1 MRGTILMLIALTLFA
16 ALDTAGKLLAQDGFQ
31 YAQVVSMRYA
41 PVLLVVLPALALRPS
56 HFRGNTAL
64 QMLRGAGML
73 CASLGFFT
81 AFTYLPLAEGY
92 LVFFTSPFITMAAS
106 RLVLKERVPA
116 SSWIWAGVAFAGVL
130 IGIAHGLRGD
140 GPWYGYAAAFGG
152 SLAYA
157 CIATVNRLLRTQR
170 SMLPMLLWPGLIG
183 AGSMGPVALLSWKTP
198 DPAQTALLL
207 LNGVFWAGAT
217 LCIVNAFRY
226 AAASRLAPLEYSS
239 LLWAVLADYLIFH
252 HPPSLH
258 VLAGGAVV
266 IGACLMNEHAQYRAA
281 HRTSHQ
287 QG

>member
-1 MRGTILMLIALTLFA
+1 MRGTILMLTALTLFA
-16 ALDTAGKLLAQDGFQ
+16 ALDTAGKLLAGDGFQ

-56 HFRGNTAL
+56 HFRGNTGL

-106 RLVLKERVPA
+106 RLVLKETVPA
-116 SSWIWAGVAFAGVL
+116 SSWIWAGVAFVGVL
-130 IGIAHGLRGD
+130 IGISSGLRGD

-157 CIATVNRLLRTQR
+157 CIATINRLLRSQK

-183 AGSMGPVALLSWKTP
+183 GLSMGPVAFLTWKTP
-198 DPAQTALLL
+198 DAGQLVLLL
-207 LNGVFWAGAT
+207 LNGMFWAAAT

-226 AAASRLAPLEYSS
+226 APASRLAPLEYAS
-239 LLWAVLADYLIFH
+239 LLWAVLVDYVVFH
-252 HPPSLH
+252 SPPSLH
-258 VLAGGAVV
+258 VLMGGAVV
-266 IGACLMNEHAQYRAA
+266 IGACLMNEHAQHRAQRKIKA
-281 HRTSHQ
+281 A
-287 QG
+287 